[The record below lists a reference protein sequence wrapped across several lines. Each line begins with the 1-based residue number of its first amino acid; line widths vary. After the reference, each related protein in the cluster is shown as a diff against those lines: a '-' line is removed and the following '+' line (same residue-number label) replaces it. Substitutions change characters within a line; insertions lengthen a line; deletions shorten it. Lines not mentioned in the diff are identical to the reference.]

1 MVLARENPTE
11 AEAMILL
18 NAQRD
23 YIKRGN
29 TAVRCPRCKKPLE
42 YKCSESGE
50 TIYCIDER
58 CIVVYSRGI

>member
-1 MVLARENPTE
+1 MVMTREKPTREE
-11 AEAMILL
+11 AAILL

-29 TAVRCPRCKKPLE
+29 TAIRCPRCEKPLE
-42 YKCSESGE
+42 YRCGESGE
-50 TIYCIDER
+50 TICCIDEH